1 MRRDAV
7 PHLDAR
13 VARPSQFRCLNEA
26 NMAIAGVITTKDVLR
41 NTAIIVRE
49 FGTAAYLRCCLAILA
64 RQRTTFLDCVFAG
77 R

>member
-7 PHLDAR
+7 PHLGTRLAHR
-13 VARPSQFRCLNEA
+13 SQYRCLNES

-49 FGTAAYLRCCLAILA
+49 FGAGAYLRCCLAILV
-64 RQRTTFLDCVFAG
+64 RERTTFLNCIFA
-77 R
+77 RR

>member
-1 MRRDAV
+1 
-7 PHLDAR
+7 
-13 VARPSQFRCLNEA
+13 
-26 NMAIAGVITTKDVLR
+26 MAIAGVITTKDVLR